1 MSNRKKE
8 IDDIN
13 KMNNYIKST
22 LEYQMGKDI
31 FDWIDKDM
39 EIREFIKKTEE
50 KEWKK

>member
-22 LEYQMGKDI
+22 LEHQMGKDI